1 MERELRERMVELAIA
16 DLRNN
21 VDDSE
26 VIDFLE
32 DITDEIYNDLED
44 ENYDYYEDD
53 YDYYYEE
60 EGSELDRLTEELDRL
75 TERSDE
81 LETSHEEEHNDPF
94 LAALEEVFGP
104 NVNIRVV
111 ESREALLNEDDE
123 VEDEAEDLEE
133 DNGLDE
139 LEEKLRNLKE
149 DEEDLAFSLDMEE
162 FSEDVADEIAKLI
175 KKVSGE

>member
-53 YDYYYEE
+53 YDCYEE
-60 EGSELDRLTEELDRL
+60 EDSELDRLTEELDRL
-75 TERSDE
+75 TEKLDD
-81 LETSHEEEHNDPF
+81 LEASHKEEHSDPL
-94 LAALEEVFGP
+94 LAALEAVFGP
-104 NVNIRVV
+104 NVNVRVV

-123 VEDEAEDLEE
+123 VEDETEDLEE
-133 DNGLDE
+133 DNELDE
-139 LEEKLRNLKE
+139 LEERFKNFKRASE
-149 DEEDLAFSLDMEE
+149 DAVSSLDMED
-162 FSEDVADEIAKLI
+162 FSEDTADEITKLI
-175 KKVSGE
+175 KKVLGE

>member
-21 VDDSE
+21 VDDGE

-53 YDYYYEE
+53 YDYDYEE
-60 EGSELDRLTEELDRL
+60 EDSELDRLTEELDRL
-75 TERSDE
+75 TEKLDD
-81 LETSHEEEHNDPF
+81 LETSHKEEYDDPF
-94 LAALEEVFGP
+94 LAALEAVFGP
-104 NVNIRVV
+104 NVNVRVV
-111 ESREALLNEDDE
+111 ESREALLNEDNE
-123 VEDEAEDLEE
+123 MEDEAEDLEE
-133 DNGLDE
+133 DNELDE

-149 DEEDLAFSLDMEE
+149 DEEDLAFSLDMED
-162 FSEDVADEIAKLI
+162 FSEDTVDEITKLI
-175 KKVSGE
+175 KKVLGE

>member
-21 VDDSE
+21 VDDGE

-53 YDYYYEE
+53 YDCYEE
-60 EGSELDRLTEELDRL
+60 EDSELDRLTEELDRL
-75 TERSDE
+75 TEKLDE
-81 LETSHEEEHNDPF
+81 HDDPF
-94 LAALEEVFGP
+94 LAALEAVFGP
-104 NVNIRVV
+104 NVNVRVV

-123 VEDEAEDLEE
+123 DEDETEDLEE
-133 DNGLDE
+133 DNELDE
-139 LEEKLRNLKE
+139 LEERFKNFKRTSE
-149 DEEDLAFSLDMEE
+149 DTVSSLEMED
-162 FSEDVADEIAKLI
+162 FSEDTADEIAKLI
-175 KKVSGE
+175 KKVLGE

>member
-21 VDDSE
+21 VDDGE

-53 YDYYYEE
+53 YDYDYEE
-60 EGSELDRLTEELDRL
+60 EEDSELDRLTEELDRL
-75 TERSDE
+75 TEKLD
-81 LETSHEEEHNDPF
+81 EHNDPF
-94 LAALEEVFGP
+94 LAALEAVFGP
-104 NVNIRVV
+104 NVNVRVV
-111 ESREALLNEDDE
+111 ESREALLDEDDE

-133 DNGLDE
+133 GNELDE

-162 FSEDVADEIAKLI
+162 FSDDSVKEIARLI
-175 KKVSGE
+175 KSVLDK

>member
-21 VDDSE
+21 VDDGE

-53 YDYYYEE
+53 YDYDYEE
-60 EGSELDRLTEELDRL
+60 EDSELDRLTEELDRL
-75 TERSDE
+75 TEKLD
-81 LETSHEEEHNDPF
+81 EHNDPF
-94 LAALEEVFGP
+94 LAALEAVFGP
-104 NVNIRVV
+104 NVNVRVV
-111 ESREALLNEDDE
+111 ESREALLNEDNE
-123 VEDEAEDLEE
+123 MEDEAEDLEE
-133 DNGLDE
+133 DNELDE

-149 DEEDLAFSLDMEE
+149 DEEDLAFSLDMED
-162 FSEDVADEIAKLI
+162 FSEDTVDEITKLI
-175 KKVSGE
+175 KKVLGE

>member
-60 EGSELDRLTEELDRL
+60 EDSELDRLTEELDRL

-111 ESREALLNEDDE
+111 ESREALLDEDN
-123 VEDEAEDLEE
+123 EDEAEDLEE
-133 DNGLDE
+133 DNELDE

-162 FSEDVADEIAKLI
+162 FSEDTVDEIARLI
-175 KKVSGE
+175 KSVLDK